1 MNTFQCLE
9 NSLDSNDSIF
19 IEDAKDLKKYQKKLR
34 QSKTPQKSKLFQ
46 DAIDEYHFYHRK
58 VIKNKNIKT
67 MKTKVVSDDELL
79 DKAIRENNGI
89 EVVIES
95 DKDLKEQRRLQHKK
109 NVNKKKIESKI
120 NGVMKRCMRIYL
132 EVWRKMNNDVQCK
145 KNNMVELFKYTQSYL
160 VLENI
165 IKKWKFHSDYMVSR
179 DKMKCRFYEKQR
191 NFYIKFYA
199 LQAWHMLASKIQCNI
214 CYDDYNKDN
223 IVTTDCGHEF
233 CNDCIDKWKNKC
245 FKEYKDASCP
255 LCRQVFEY
263 RPHDYREPIEQYQE
277 TLINDVERGP
287 NGGINQI
294 HFDPNNPEIINRE
307 EVNVD
312 MSGGDPVQRRLDFG
326 LHNTFTINNNYITN
340 TYHNN
345 IISISAQDIQDSLIP

>member
-9 NSLDSNDSIF
+9 NRLDSNDSIF

-34 QSKTPQKSKLFQ
+34 QSKTQQKSKEFQ
-46 DAIDEYHFYHRK
+46 DAIDEYHFRHHK
-58 VIKNKNIKT
+58 LVKNKNIKT

-79 DKAIRENNGI
+79 DKAIQENNGI

-95 DKDLKEQRRLQHKK
+95 DKDLKAERRIEHMKI
-109 NVNKKKIESKI
+109 VNGKKIMSKI
-120 NGVMKRCMRIYL
+120 CGHKKRCMRKYL
-132 EVWRKMNNDVQCK
+132 MIWRKMNNRCQNK
-145 KNNMVELFKYTQSYL
+145 KNNMIELFKYTQEHIRVEQIL
-160 VLENI
+160 
-165 IKKWKFHSDYMVSR
+165 KKWKFHTEFMISR
-179 DKMKCRFYEKQR
+179 YNMKCGFHKSKQITTVKV
-191 NFYIKFYA
+191 NIMKH
-199 LQAWHMLASKIQCNI
+199 WHMLVSKIQCNV
-214 CYDDYNKDN
+214 CYDEYNKDN

-245 FKEYKDASCP
+245 FREYKDASCP

-263 RPHDYREPIEQYQE
+263 RPYDYREPIEQYQE
-277 TLINDVERGP
+277 TLIDGNWR
-287 NGGINQI
+287 NRSINQLY
-294 HFDPNNPEIINRE
+294 FNPNNPEIINRE

>member
-1 MNTFQCLE
+1 MNSFQCLAKE
-9 NSLDSNDSIF
+9 SDDSIF
-19 IEDAKDLKKYQKKLR
+19 IEDANQLKKYKKKLKYC
-34 QSKTPQKSKLFQ
+34 KTSQKSRDFQ
-46 DAIDEYHFYHRK
+46 NAIDDYNLRNEKYVKK
-58 VIKNKNIKT
+58 VMKSKKVTVKT
-67 MKTKVVSDDELL
+67 ESDHDILE
-79 DKAIRENNGI
+79 KAIQENNGI

-95 DKDLKEQRRLQHKK
+95 DKDLKAERRIEHMKI
-109 NVNKKKIESKI
+109 VNGKKIMSKI
-120 NGVMKRCMRIYL
+120 CGHKKRCMRKYL
-132 EVWRKMNNDVQCK
+132 MIWRKMNNRCQNK
-145 KNNMVELFKYTQSYL
+145 KNNMIELFKYTQEHIRVEQIL
-160 VLENI
+160 
-165 IKKWKFHSDYMVSR
+165 KKWKFHTEFMISR
-179 DKMKCRFYEKQR
+179 YNMKCGFHKSKQITTVKV
-191 NFYIKFYA
+191 NIMKH
-199 LQAWHMLASKIQCNI
+199 WHMLVSKIQCNV
-214 CYDDYNKDN
+214 CYDEYNKDN

-245 FKEYKDASCP
+245 FKEYNNASCP

-263 RPHDYREPIEQYQE
+263 RPHDYREAIEQYQE